1 LKSSRGIRKPE
12 WMNKELLTKLGHERD
27 VYKKLKQD
35 RCPGINLETL
45 LEHTEIALGKPKPTY
60 S

>member
-1 LKSSRGIRKPE
+1 
-12 WMNKELLTKLGHERD
+12 MNKELLTKLGHERD